1 MAKKNIP
8 LSPKMDFLREELDR
22 LEKQDLSRKLRIIDS
37 CDGPTIKI
45 AQDEYILLCSNDYL
59 GLTQHPKV
67 KEKAKEAIERFG
79 CGSGA
84 SRLISGTF
92 SLHDELEK
100 RLAEFKKTEAALVF
114 ASGYAANLGVIS
126 SLAGKGDVI
135 IVDKLN
141 HASIIDGCR
150 LSEADLRVYPHK
162 NMVFLEKI
170 LKQTQNKRL
179 RLIIT
184 DGVFSMD
191 GDIAPL
197 PEIVDLAEKY
207 NALVMVDDAHGTG
220 VLGKEGRGTVEYF
233 DLDGHID
240 IQMGTLS
247 KALGSLGGFIAGSN
261 VLIEYLINKARSFIY
276 STALAPVQVATALAS
291 LEVIQTEPQLQLR
304 LLQNVRYLKEGLQS
318 IGFDTM
324 ESPTQI
330 IPVFIGDTAKT
341 MQASKFLYENGIFVP
356 AIRPP
361 TVPKGKSRLR
371 LSLMATH
378 TTVHLDKVLAV
389 FKAL

>member
-1 MAKKNIP
+1 
-8 LSPKMDFLREELDR
+8 MDFLREELDR
-22 LEKQDLSRKLRIIDS
+22 LEKQGLSRKLRMIDS

-45 AQDEYILLCSNDYL
+45 FCQSCQTHQTKILLCSNDYL

-92 SLHDELEK
+92 LLHSELEK
-100 RLAEFKKTEAALVF
+100 KLAEFKKTEAALVF

-126 SLAGKGDVI
+126 SLAGRGDVI
-135 IVDKLN
+135 IIDKLN

-162 NMVFLEKI
+162 NMVSLEKI

-191 GDIAPL
+191 GDLAPL
-197 PEIVDLAEKY
+197 PEIVNLAKKY
-207 NALVMVDDAHGTG
+207 KALVMVDDAHGSG

-233 DLDGHID
+233 DLEGQID

-261 VLIEYLINKARSFIY
+261 ILIEYLINKARSFIY
-276 STALAPVQVATALAS
+276 STALSPAQVATALAS
-291 LEVIQTEPQLQLR
+291 LEIIQTEPQLRLR
-304 LLQNVRYLKEGLQS
+304 LLQNVRYLKQGLENS
-318 IGFDTM
+318 GFDTM
-324 ESPTQI
+324 GSQTQI
-330 IPVFIGDTAKT
+330 IPVFIGETNKT
-341 MQASKFLYENGIFVP
+341 MQASKFLYEHGIFAP

-361 TVPKGKSRLR
+361 TVPQGKSRLR

-378 TTVHLDKVLAV
+378 TTAHLDRVLSA
-389 FKAL
+389 FLSSHQDTS